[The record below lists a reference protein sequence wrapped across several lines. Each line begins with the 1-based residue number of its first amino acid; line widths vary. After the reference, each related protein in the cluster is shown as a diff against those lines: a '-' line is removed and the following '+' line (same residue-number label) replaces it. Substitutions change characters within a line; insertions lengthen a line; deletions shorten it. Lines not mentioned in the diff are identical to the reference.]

1 MRQIPCSC
9 TAQRFPEESPS
20 KESMLYTPENS
31 ALEVVVIIGK
41 EELYWPSKSYVTVL
55 EKLI

>member
-1 MRQIPCSC
+1 
-9 TAQRFPEESPS
+9 
-20 KESMLYTPENS
+20 MLYTPENS

-41 EELYWPSKSYVTVL
+41 EELYWPFKSYVTVL